1 MERRRVAF
9 ALAAAGVLA
18 PGPGDH
24 PDPPGRLTI
33 TTGPHRL
40 QVGWGSAV
48 PGGHD
53 PRDAVGYDVRWGTG
67 GQLDHERLT
76 AQPAAELDGL
86 PDGQDTRIG
95 VRAIDAFG
103 QRSDPATG
111 SGRPGRDD

>member
-1 MERRRVAF
+1 MDRRRVAF
-9 ALAAAGVLA
+9 ALAGLVVVGGAVVALRLGGGTQHAAATATTPSLPTSIHAFAAAGVLA

-24 PDPPGRLTI
+24 PDLPGRLTI

-67 GQLDHERLT
+67 GQLDHER
-76 AQPAAELDGL
+76 
-86 PDGQDTRIG
+86 
-95 VRAIDAFG
+95 
-103 QRSDPATG
+103 
-111 SGRPGRDD
+111 